1 MSERIIGVKTTCN
14 HKINEI
20 SKALSLYD
28 IKVIKIDDIKEFITE
43 YSKMTNKKILAILT
57 EKTRLLDKNNNE
69 IRDNQIKHLMRVKHE
84 SKLIVLKE
92 NGDEKEYV
100 SNVNGYIDIRKKV
113 NNQDIYNWDDI
124 FVVENI
130 HKTYYELAIEN
141 NKYSARDNNISQ
153 FIKENIY
160 YKKRIDLANNEQKY
174 EKTIDFTKD
183 AYQFIK
189 DTKEYNTDDLNKT
202 LLANIPIQA
211 CNLGLFF
218 KSAINRRQKIYW
230 VPGLNA
236 FLPFTNKS
244 DPHHELTYL
253 FHDLTHF
260 NIPDLVYTGNNSEL
274 HKKVYISYRL
284 MSEAITLVVGDML
297 FVKSLNESNI
307 EYKTVKKRK
316 IYPLFELIEKK
327 LFENKLYSE
336 IVKELVFASYNFC
349 FYGDLS
355 EWKKMCDNTENTNE
369 IFDNFSNKYTDYMLE
384 DFNWT
389 AKNWDF
395 LKSNTNTNYN
405 LWYKEITPI
414 KEKYKLEL
422 NSIDEWI
429 SMHNIKEE
437 DMQDN
442 KKLCDKIFESVY
454 NRYVKPLFEKK
465 IDILSF
471 EERQKI
477 GFARYMIGQANI
489 FFKFYK
495 LDKYNTYDIWNI
507 IKDTMLK
514 DELFNVDTI
523 DNIIDI
529 YETYL
534 RNLQSKQLITYDDYN
549 TYKDIYPIFNPNYI
563 NYDNSNIYMSLKQYT
578 EFILNK

>member
-1 MSERIIGVKTTCN
+1 MVERIVGVKTISN

-20 SKALSLYD
+20 TNALSLYD
-28 IKVIKIDDIKEFITE
+28 IKVIKINNIEEFITN
-43 YSKMTNKKILAILT
+43 YNKIPNKKIIAILM

-69 IRDNQIKHLMRVKHE
+69 IINNQIKHLMRVKHE
-84 SKLIVLKE
+84 SKLKVLKE
-92 NGDEKEYV
+92 NGDTNEYT
-100 SNVNGYIDIRKKV
+100 SIVNGYIDLRKKLK
-113 NNQDIYNWDDI
+113 NINKEKIYNWDDI

-130 HKTYYELAIEN
+130 NKTYYELSIEN

-153 FIKENIY
+153 FIKDNIY
-160 YKKRIDLANNEQKY
+160 YKKRIDLENNEQKY

-189 DTKEYNTDDLNKT
+189 ETKEYNTDNLNET

-230 VPGLNA
+230 IPGLNA
-236 FLPFTNKS
+236 FLPFTSKS

-327 LFENKLYSE
+327 LFENKKYNE

-355 EWKKMCDNTENTNE
+355 EWKKLSDSDNTNE
-369 IFDNFSNKYTDYMLE
+369 IFENFSKKYTDYMLE

-395 LKSNTNTNYN
+395 LKSNTNTNYD
-405 LWYKEITPI
+405 LWFKEITPI

-429 SMHNIKEE
+429 KMHNITEL
-437 DMQDN
+437 DMEDN

-465 IDILSF
+465 IDILNF

-477 GFARYMIGQANI
+477 GFARYMIGQSNI

-507 IKDTMLK
+507 IKDSMLN
-514 DELFNVDTI
+514 DELFNI
-523 DNIIDI
+523 ENIIDI

-534 RNLQSKQLITYDDYN
+534 INLQAKQLITYDDYN
-549 TYKDIYPIFNPNYI
+549 TYKDIYPIFNPHYI
-563 NYDNSNIYMSLKQYT
+563 NYDNSNIEMSLKQYT